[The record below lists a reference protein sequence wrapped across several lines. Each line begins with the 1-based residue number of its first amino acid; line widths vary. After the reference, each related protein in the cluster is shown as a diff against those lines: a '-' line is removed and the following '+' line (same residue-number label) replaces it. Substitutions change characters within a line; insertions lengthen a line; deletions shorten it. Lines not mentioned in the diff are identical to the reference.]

1 MGDLWW
7 CNLCR
12 IIQIP
17 QSCCVDLNALTAVN
31 LLRLAVSAWC
41 QRLYCLHT
49 EEPVLNEITFA
60 DLFPRNDSKS
70 RWTTSSN
77 ASIADA
83 APWLSILKTAWCV
96 EIAIYS
102 FRCVGNVSHQ
112 LCDYKSTRS
121 HFSWRQCLAGDA
133 QTINVDD
140 PSAEIIKSF
149 RSNWIHF
156 WIMLLDSS
164 CWKHFPQQAAYN
176 HGVIIET
183 HLIKL
188 EENTHYILLQ

>member
-7 CNLCR
+7 RNLCR

-31 LLRLAVSAWC
+31 LLWLAVSAWC
-41 QRLYCLHT
+41 QRLYWLHT
-49 EEPVLNEITFA
+49 EDPVLNEMTFA

-70 RWTTSSN
+70 RMTTSSN
-77 ASIADA
+77 ADA
-83 APWLSILKTAWCV
+83 APRLSILKTSWCGV
-96 EIAIYS
+96 IAIHS
-102 FRCVGNVSHQ
+102 FRRVWNVSHQ

-121 HFSWRQCLAGDA
+121 HFTWWQCLAGDA

-164 CWKHFPQQAAYN
+164 CWKHFPQQAA
-176 HGVIIET
+176 
-183 HLIKL
+183 
-188 EENTHYILLQ
+188 

>member
-49 EEPVLNEITFA
+49 EDPVLNEMTFA

-70 RWTTSSN
+70 RMTTPSN
-77 ASIADA
+77 ASKGGCGSPIEHFKDLVMWRDGDSLVQTRRKRLTSALRLQIDTE
-83 APWLSILKTAWCV
+83 PFYMMTMFGRRST
-96 EIAIYS
+96 
-102 FRCVGNVSHQ
+102 NHQ
-112 LCDYKSTRS
+112 
-121 HFSWRQCLAGDA
+121 
-133 QTINVDD
+133 
-140 PSAEIIKSF
+140 
-149 RSNWIHF
+149 
-156 WIMLLDSS
+156 
-164 CWKHFPQQAAYN
+164 CWWPFCWDN
-176 HGVIIET
+176 
-183 HLIKL
+183 
-188 EENTHYILLQ
+188 